1 MGRTI
6 QQILDHADE
15 LADRFEAFDPSEAN
29 EIPVAEY
36 LLHRAVRSSPTDQA
50 HLIEAVTAA
59 REAGTC
65 WIRIGEILGVSG
77 RDAQQWYNNP
87 AKPLEKSGPSLA

>member
-1 MGRTI
+1 MSWTLE
-6 QQILDHADE
+6 QILDRADE
-15 LADRFEAFDPSEAN
+15 LADRFEAFDPSEAD

-36 LLHRAVRSSPTDQA
+36 LLHRAVRASPKDQS

-59 REAGTC
+59 REAGTS

-77 RDAQQWYNNP
+77 RDAQQWYNSL
-87 AKPLEKSGPSLA
+87 AKPLEQSGPSPA

>member
-1 MGRTI
+1 MSWTLE
-6 QQILDHADE
+6 QILDHADE
-15 LADRFEAFDPSEAN
+15 LADRFEAFDPSEAD

-36 LLHRAVRSSPTDQA
+36 LLHRAVRSSPTDQT
-50 HLIEAVTAA
+50 HLGEALTTA
-59 REAGTC
+59 REAGIS

-77 RDAQQWYNNP
+77 YDAEQWYNNL